1 MDAHAWKR
9 HVSTMRANVYVV
21 SDWCGV
27 RSFDPCV
34 RFRAGHVFML
44 VVRILLLLS
53 VLLLLYS
60 MGRDGGVYRLWVS
73 ASSCAYRRVFLGAG
87 PCDVYRTVFCPTLS
101 SLSVRTYSA
110 RVSASPPPA
119 AILR

>member
-1 MDAHAWKR
+1 MCSGSVLAAPLRAHIIIII
-9 HVSTMRANVYVV
+9 V
-21 SDWCGV
+21 
-27 RSFDPCV
+27 
-34 RFRAGHVFML
+34 
-44 VVRILLLLS
+44 I
-53 VLLLLYS
+53 LLLLYS
-60 MGRDGGVYRLWVS
+60 MGRDGGVYRPWAS

-119 AILR
+119 ALLR

>member
-1 MDAHAWKR
+1 MC
-9 HVSTMRANVYVV
+9 S
-21 SDWCGV
+21 G
-27 RSFDPCV
+27 
-34 RFRAGHVFML
+34 
-44 VVRILLLLS
+44 S
-53 VLLLLYS
+53 VLAAPLRAHIIIIIVITLLYS

-73 ASSCAYRRVFLGAG
+73 ASSCAYWRVFLGAG